1 MTVEAFASKYTRM
14 EVINWLQLITLVG
27 GLIVGAMAVGRRDAD
42 IAHQQSEITE
52 IRETIKSLASI
63 TSDMARTDVRHD
75 EQIANL
81 KERLGRLP

>member
-1 MTVEAFASKYTRM
+1 MTNSESKSTRM
-14 EVINWLQLITLVG
+14 EIINWLQLITLIG

-42 IAHQQSEITE
+42 IAHHETE
-52 IRETIKSLASI
+52 IHQIQESIKALVSI

-81 KERLGRLP
+81 KERLGKLP